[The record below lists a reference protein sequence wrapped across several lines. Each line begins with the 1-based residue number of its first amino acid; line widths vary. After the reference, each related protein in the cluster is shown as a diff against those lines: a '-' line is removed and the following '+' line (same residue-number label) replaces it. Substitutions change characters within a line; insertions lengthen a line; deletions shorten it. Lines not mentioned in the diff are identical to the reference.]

1 MNRLFVR
8 MLGLLAGIILVAAT
22 WLYFSPYITVRHIR
36 ASIARHDANALSRDI
51 DFPTLRANL
60 KEQLHFL
67 VMNESIKSNVK
78 THDFLSL
85 REAVLAGLVDAYVT
99 PTGIDRLPAAPQD
112 LFGLDCASCAYD
124 SLSQFSVTIKKADD
138 AKLILTRSGLRWRVT
153 NLWIVDPVTSTLKR
167 LPIPG
172 TPTATP

>member
-8 MLGLLAGIILVAAT
+8 ILVLLAGILVATA
-22 WLYFSPYITVRHIR
+22 WVYFSPYITVRHIR

-67 VMNESIKSNVK
+67 AMNESIRSNVK
-78 THDFLSL
+78 TFDFLSL

-99 PTGIDRLPAAPQD
+99 PTGIDRLPAATQD
-112 LFGLDCASCAYD
+112 LLGLDCASCTYD
-124 SLSQFSVTIKKADD
+124 SLSQFSVTMKKADD

-153 NLWIVDPVTSTLKR
+153 NLWVIDPVTSTMKR
-167 LPIPG
+167 LPITA

>member
-8 MLGLLAGIILVAAT
+8 ILALLAGMILVAAA
-22 WLYFSPYITVRHIR
+22 WVYFSPYITVRHIR

-60 KEQLHFL
+60 KKQLHFL
-67 VMNESIKSNVK
+67 AMNESLRSNVK
-78 THDFLSL
+78 TLDFLSL
-85 REAVLAGLVDAYVT
+85 REAVLAGLVDAYVN
-99 PTGIDRLPAAPQD
+99 PTGIDRLPAATQD
-112 LFGLDCASCAYD
+112 LFLLDCASCAYD

-153 NLWIVDPVTSTLKR
+153 NLWVVDPVTSTMKR
-167 LPIPG
+167 LPI
-172 TPTATP
+172 TAAPTATP